1 MAIYNIQVLKN
12 QSVSIAEDYYSFNI
26 IDHVSSIYEIAFE
39 YEKEKSNI
47 LNEDADTIKRNV
59 SYYIDRIIQKVKEF
73 FRFISRK
80 IKDIIRNININ
91 NIEKDIRSG
100 KLHLTDTQID
110 KLRNAPSANELINKI
125 KENAIKI
132 AKGEID
138 SAENVW

>member
-1 MAIYNIQVLKN
+1 MAIYNIQVLEN
-12 QSVSIAEDYYSFNI
+12 QLTNENYSFNI

-47 LNEDADTIKRNV
+47 LNEDADDVKRSI

-80 IKDIIRNININ
+80 IKDIIRNINIK

-100 KLHLTDTQID
+100 ILKITDSQMDKLKNAPKAEDLID
-110 KLRNAPSANELINKI
+110 KI
-125 KENAIKI
+125 KKRAMMII
-132 AKGEID
+132 KGELD
-138 SAENVW
+138 SAENVWN